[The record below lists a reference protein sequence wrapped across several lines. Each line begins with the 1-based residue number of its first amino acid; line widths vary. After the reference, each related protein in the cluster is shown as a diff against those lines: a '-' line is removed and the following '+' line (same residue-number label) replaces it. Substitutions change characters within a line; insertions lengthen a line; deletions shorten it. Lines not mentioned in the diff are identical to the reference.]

1 MIGEES
7 HYASKTEEL
16 EEYLDFCDVL
26 IRPNNTLT
34 KVNSRSDVNLEVR
47 YTNGNL
53 VWSGIPICA
62 SNMDVIGTF
71 EVERVLSKFKML
83 TILHK
88 FYTVEDFKK
97 HEYDSEYIGIS
108 AGISEKELQ
117 NISEILEY
125 DPKIKFICL
134 DVANGYTQAFHE
146 CVSKFR
152 RRFSDKFIMAG
163 NVVTNSGCQS
173 LVNVGADFIKFGI
186 GSGSVCTTRIKTG
199 IGVPQF
205 SALLNLNDVYDVV
218 SDGGCTSPGDVA
230 KAFGAGARFVMLG
243 GMFAG
248 HNETGTT
255 FYGMSSKDA
264 MDKYSGG
271 VSNYKTSEGK
281 RVDLYKHTKPLE
293 ETVLD
298 ILGGLRSA
306 CTYVGASNLTELI
319 GKQKFIKVRRQYNNI
334 FS

>member
-26 IRPNNTLT
+26 ILPNKTYT
-34 KVNSRSDVNLEVR
+34 TVNSRSDVNLEVR
-47 YTNGNL
+47 YSNGNL

-97 HEYDSEYIGIS
+97 HEYNSEYIGIS
-108 AGISEKELQ
+108 SGISEKELQ

-134 DVANGYTQAFHE
+134 DVANGYTKTFHE

-152 RRFSDKFIMAG
+152 MRFSDKFIMAG
-163 NVVTNSGCQS
+163 NVVTNRGCLS
-173 LVNVGADFIKFGI
+173 LGSVGADFIKFGI

-205 SALLNLNDVYDVV
+205 SALLNLNNAYNVV
-218 SDGGCTSPGDVA
+218 SDGGCTSPGDIA

-248 HNETGTT
+248 HIETGST

-281 RVDLYKHTKPLE
+281 RVDLYKNTKPLE

-306 CTYVGASNLTELI
+306 CTYVGASNLTEFI